1 MTSRT
6 QHEPSSARPDDALVG
21 RSGKPKHNLQRGEA
35 LTAWVFVLPA
45 LIGFALFYAWPT
57 VRSVSISFTDWNM
70 LSPARPVGL
79 ANYQKLLNDA
89 VFWQSL
95 KATGVYVLWNIPL
108 QTVLALLLALLLQR
122 FSRSSFLRSVVIAPY
137 LLPGVVV
144 GLMGLWML
152 NPELGI
158 LNAALGWLGLHTQP
172 FLGSI
177 QQAMP
182 TIASINTWQ
191 YTGYTSL
198 LLYTGMQSIPLS
210 VYEAARIDGA
220 QGARQFFSITLPL
233 LRPVMA
239 FVVITSL
246 IGSFQI
252 FDTIAITTQGG
263 PVNATR
269 VIVWYIYEQAFTLY
283 NMGYATAIA
292 VVLFA
297 VLLLVTV
304 VQLRLFRA
312 DSSDLE

>member
-1 MTSRT
+1 
-6 QHEPSSARPDDALVG
+6 
-21 RSGKPKHNLQRGEA
+21 LQRAETLA
-35 LTAWVFVLPA
+35 AWAFILPA
-45 LIGFALFYAWPT
+45 LIGFVLFYAWPT
-57 VRSVSISFTDWNM
+57 VRSISISFTDWNM

-95 KATGVYVLWNIPL
+95 KATGIYVIWNIPL
-108 QTVLALLLALLLQR
+108 QTVLALLLALLLVR
-122 FSRSSFLRSVVIAPY
+122 FSRVSFLRSLVIVPY

-158 LNAALGWLGLHTQP
+158 LNALLTRIGLHTQP

-198 LLYTGMQSIPLS
+198 LLYTGMQSIPVT

-220 QGARQFFSITLPL
+220 SAARQFFGITLPL

-292 VVLFA
+292 VALFA
-297 VLLLVTV
+297 VLLIVTV
-304 VQLRLFRA
+304 IQLRLFRA
-312 DSSDLE
+312 DSSDLD

>member
-1 MTSRT
+1 M
-6 QHEPSSARPDDALVG
+6 
-21 RSGKPKHNLQRGEA
+21 
-35 LTAWVFVLPA
+35 
-45 LIGFALFYAWPT
+45 LFYAWPT
-57 VRSVSISFTDWNM
+57 VRSIGISFTDWNM

-79 ANYQKLLNDA
+79 ANYQKLLQDA

-95 KATGVYVLWNIPL
+95 KATGIYVLWNIPL
-108 QTVLALLLALLLQR
+108 QTLLALLLALLLVR
-122 FSRSSFLRSVVIAPY
+122 FSRSSFLRSLVIVPY

-152 NPELGI
+152 NPELGV
-158 LNAALGWLGLHTQP
+158 LNALLTKIGLHTQP

-198 LLYTGMQSIPLS
+198 LLYTGMQAIPIT

-220 QGARQFFSITLPL
+220 SAARQFFSVTLPL

-283 NMGYATAIA
+283 NMGYATTIA
-292 VVLFA
+292 AALFA

-312 DSSDLE
+312 DSSDLD